1 MGQFGFAVGNI
12 RGRFNLENNNLD
24 SFVKP
29 QGSRDYDLESQHRI
43 VPVWPDSAI
52 FQVFGD
58 KISTKGSQYVQW
70 LFGL

>member
-24 SFVKP
+24 SIVKP

-43 VPVWPDSAI
+43 VPV
-52 FQVFGD
+52 
-58 KISTKGSQYVQW
+58 
-70 LFGL
+70 